1 MSRRTEVLMVGAIAL
16 LSLGVATWYTH
27 FELSLLTGLLLAI
40 ASKGIRRRRYHQDY
54 SSQDSPDI

>member
-1 MSRRTEVLMVGAIAL
+1 MVGAIAL

-54 SSQDSPDI
+54 SSQDSPDL